1 MNGRDAFPVVPP
13 FADGAFCTPQR
24 GGFPGRF
31 IPWHSAVT
39 DHRDVLEKYLLL
51 RALLLHLREG
61 KGVKE
66 GALKALN

>member
-1 MNGRDAFPVVPP
+1 MVPN

-24 GGFPGRF
+24 WRFPGRF

-39 DHRDVLEKYLLL
+39 DHGDVLEKYLFL
-51 RALLLHLREG
+51 RALFLHLREG

-66 GALKALN
+66 GALEALN